1 MMGVRKKGQGRREM
15 KDSFGQVV
23 WEHFRRTCMGIE

>member
-15 KDSFGQVV
+15 KDSFGQV